1 MADSPILPG
10 ARAWRDGAG
19 KPLPVEFYQF
29 LRDLVRF
36 VAETSGNTASLS
48 DVLARLQALENGQG
62 LDAEISGPSSVA
74 VFGTLADGSVVI
86 QFANDSTAPGNTTYY
101 GTGPTGAKGY
111 APIASALAQGS
122 NITLTV
128 GSDGVTTIAAS
139 GGEQTYQRIDAA
151 GDIRIA
157 ADGSLRTCN

>member
-1 MADSPILPG
+1 MADSLTLPRPNVPLVDG
-10 ARAWRDGAG
+10 RGLPSLAWFQFFRSLQIAQATTA
-19 KPLPVEFYQF
+19 PVAPTFNPGDY
-29 LRDLVRF
+29 
-36 VAETSGNTASLS
+36 LS
-48 DVLARLQALENGQG
+48 SATNV
-62 LDAEISGPSSVA
+62 SGPFSVA
-74 VFGTLADGSVVI
+74 VTGSLI
-86 QFANDSTAPGNTTYY
+86 SGAAQFRLVGDLLAPGNTTYY

-111 APIASALAQGS
+111 APIANALAQGS

-151 GDIRIA
+151 GDIRVA

>member
-151 GDIRIA
+151 GDIRVA